1 MGFFSSFIWV
11 FLVLLWAHMGEPWI
25 FIFIILI
32 FSAILHEYAHGLAAY
47 LQGDPTAKNMGR
59 LTFNPIP
66 HIDPFFTILLPFL
79 MIIMPT
85 NFIIGGAKPVPVNPM
100 NLTGKN
106 AEMKVAL
113 AGPLSNIGLAVFFG
127 LLIRFLP
134 VIRETESLFFAFGA
148 VVFINLLLAV
158 FNLIPIPPLDGSHV
172 LFAFLPDISQ
182 KIKIFF
188 AQYGIIIFFVILFF
202 FFPIIITIL
211 YTIIE
216 FLFYPITGTSLAE
229 FFGLL

>member
-1 MGFFSSFIWV
+1 
-11 FLVLLWAHMGEPWI
+11 MGELWI

-66 HIDPFFTILLPFL
+66 HIDPFFTILLPAL

-85 NFIIGGAKPVPVNPM
+85 NFIIGGAKPVPINPI
-100 NLTGKN
+100 NLQGKN

-113 AGPLSNIGLAVFFG
+113 AGPFSNIALAAVFG
-127 LLIRFLP
+127 LFIRFLP
-134 VIRETESLFFAFGA
+134 VIRETESLLFAFGA
-148 VVFINLLLAV
+148 VVFVNLLLAV

-172 LFAFLPDISQ
+172 LFALFPEISQ
-182 KIKIFF
+182 KVKVFF
-188 AQYGIIIFFVILFF
+188 AQYGIIIFFIVIFLFF
-202 FFPIIITIL
+202 PVLITII
-211 YTIIE
+211 YSVIE
-216 FLFYPITGTSLAE
+216 LIFYPLTGISLAE